1 MESGVGKIRL
11 KPHVNF
17 YVFFLNLSLMAR
29 AVVYMRQHWSRD
41 LKEAGKRA
49 TRVSPEAA
57 HRPWGGSVNPES
69 GACQVTA
76 RGGRDASVR
85 HPTRC
90 HSQHGQ
96 LSGGLQRGSRQS
108 EVGTAQG
115 SGRFPV
121 EPRAGLWRPRPR
133 PAQRCLGRGAGALAA
148 QGVPGLGEP
157 CRGDRAARVPF
168 AVTLPQLQ
176 REHREGP
183 GWAKGRHGC
192 QGGHP
197 SKT

>member
-57 HRPWGGSVNPES
+57 HSPWGGSVNRES

-76 RGGRDASVR
+76 EEAG
-85 HPTRC
+85 TR
-90 HSQHGQ
+90 
-96 LSGGLQRGSRQS
+96 
-108 EVGTAQG
+108 
-115 SGRFPV
+115 P
-121 EPRAGLWRPRPR
+121 
-133 PAQRCLGRGAGALAA
+133 
-148 QGVPGLGEP
+148 
-157 CRGDRAARVPF
+157 
-168 AVTLPQLQ
+168 
-176 REHREGP
+176 
-183 GWAKGRHGC
+183 
-192 QGGHP
+192 
-197 SKT
+197 

>member
-1 MESGVGKIRL
+1 
-11 KPHVNF
+11 
-17 YVFFLNLSLMAR
+17 
-29 AVVYMRQHWSRD
+29 MRQHWSRD

-57 HRPWGGSVNPES
+57 HSPWGGSVCGES
-69 GACQVTA
+69 GERRLPGDSPRRQGRVRETSDTLPQSARTA
-76 RGGRDASVR
+76 LGGS
-85 HPTRC
+85 
-90 HSQHGQ
+90 
-96 LSGGLQRGSRQS
+96 GLQRGSRQS

-183 GWAKGRHGC
+183 GWAKGQHGC